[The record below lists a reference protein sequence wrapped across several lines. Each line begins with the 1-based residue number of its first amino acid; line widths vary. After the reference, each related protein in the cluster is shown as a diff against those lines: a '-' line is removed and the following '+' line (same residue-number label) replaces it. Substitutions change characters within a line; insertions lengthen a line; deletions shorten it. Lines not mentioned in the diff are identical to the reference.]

1 MGCSGRLAGKRGKMY
16 SKRMI
21 VIGAAD
27 LSILLVSILLGLL
40 SSQAG
45 LGAYHGWLA
54 EPSIEWSAYIIVI
67 IGCLICMGLYNP
79 DYMFDMREAVTRLI
93 AGFLVAFIA
102 VSILLGLVKTHTEL
116 QQALPAAMALSFAG
130 LLIIRFTASH
140 GIVSQFLKRRI
151 LVLGAGVRAQRIE
164 TEVRKKRGHCGFIP
178 IAYIPT
184 SPDERG
190 VSVVKLIDDPIDLN
204 SFCNEAGIDEIVIA
218 VDERRGT
225 MPIDML
231 LECRMSGRRITA
243 VTDFIEREAGQVELD
258 GLYPSW
264 LVFSQGAARGGID
277 RFFKRV
283 VDIVTSSI
291 LLFVTLPVT
300 LVTAL
305 LILLDD
311 GYPVFYRQTR
321 TGLNGKVFEVVKFRS
336 MRNDAE
342 KDGVAKWA
350 KKDDDRVTRIGRFIR
365 KTRIDEIPQIYN
377 VLSGDMSFVGPRPE
391 RPSIVADLE
400 DKIAFFKYRHVVKP
414 GITGWAQVNY
424 PYGASIEDA
433 REKLK
438 YDLYYVKNESVV
450 LDFLI
455 LMETVRVIFWPD
467 GAR

>member
-1 MGCSGRLAGKRGKMY
+1 MFSR
-16 SKRMI
+16 RMI

-27 LSILLVSILLGLL
+27 LSILVVSILFGLL
-40 SSQAG
+40 TSRAG
-45 LGAYHGWLA
+45 VNAFFGGGFDMSL
-54 EPSIEWSAYIIVI
+54 EWTTYIIVI
-67 IGCLICMGLYNP
+67 MCCLISMGLYNP

-93 AGFLVAFIA
+93 TGFLIAFVM
-102 VSILLGLVKTHTEL
+102 VSVLLGLVKTAPQL
-116 QQALPAAMALSFAG
+116 SQALPPTMALSFAG
-130 LLIIRFTASH
+130 LLVIRYAASH
-140 GIVSQFLKRRI
+140 GAVSQFLKRRI
-151 LVLGAGVRAQRIE
+151 LVLGAGMRAQRIE
-164 TEVRKKRGHCGFIP
+164 SEVRTKRGHCGFIP
-178 IAYIPT
+178 VAYIPT
-184 SPDERG
+184 SPDESG
-190 VSVVKLIDDPIDLN
+190 VSLVNLIDDPIDLN
-204 SFCNEAGIDEIVIA
+204 SFCAEAGIDELVIA

-225 MPIDML
+225 MPIDTL
-231 LECRMSGRRITA
+231 LECRMSGRKITA

-264 LVFSQGAARGGID
+264 LVFSQGTMRNNVD
-277 RFFKRV
+277 RFTKRV
-283 VDIVTSSI
+283 VDIVTST
-291 LLFVTLPVT
+291 LLLLVTLPVT

-305 LILLDD
+305 LIVLDD
-311 GYPVFYRQTR
+311 GAPIFYRQSR
-321 TGLNGKVFEVVKFRS
+321 VGLNGKNFDVVKFRS
-336 MRNDAE
+336 MRQDAE
-342 KDGVAKWA
+342 KDGVARWA
-350 KKDDDRVTRIGRFIR
+350 VRDDDRVTRVGRLIR

-438 YDLYYVKNESVV
+438 YDLYYVKNESIF

-455 LMETVRVIFWPD
+455 LMETVRVVFWPD

>member
-1 MGCSGRLAGKRGKMY
+1 MFSR
-16 SKRMI
+16 RMI

-27 LSILLVSILLGLL
+27 LSILVVSILFGLL
-40 SSQAG
+40 TSRAG
-45 LGAYHGWLA
+45 MNAFFGGGFDMSL
-54 EPSIEWSAYIIVI
+54 EWTTYIIVI
-67 IGCLICMGLYNP
+67 MCCLISMGLYNP

-93 AGFLVAFIA
+93 TGFLIAFVM
-102 VSILLGLVKTHTEL
+102 VSVLLGLVKTAPQL
-116 QQALPAAMALSFAG
+116 GQALPPTMALSFAG
-130 LLIIRFTASH
+130 LLVIRYAASH
-140 GIVSQFLKRRI
+140 GAVSQFLKRRI
-151 LVLGAGVRAQRIE
+151 LVLGAGMRAQRIE
-164 TEVRKKRGHCGFIP
+164 SEVRAKRGHCGFIP
-178 IAYIPT
+178 VAYIPT
-184 SPDERG
+184 SPDESG
-190 VSVVKLIDDPIDLN
+190 VSPVSLIDDPIDLN
-204 SFCNEAGIDEIVIA
+204 SFCAEAGIDELVIA

-231 LECRMSGRRITA
+231 LECRMSGRKITA

-264 LVFSQGAARGGID
+264 LVFSQGTMRNNLD
-277 RFFKRV
+277 RFTKRV
-283 VDIVTSSI
+283 VDIVTST
-291 LLFVTLPVT
+291 LLLLVTLPVT

-311 GYPVFYRQTR
+311 GAPIFYRQSR
-321 TGLNGKVFEVVKFRS
+321 VGLNGKNFDVVKFRS
-336 MRNDAE
+336 MRQDAE
-342 KDGVAKWA
+342 KDGVARWA
-350 KKDDDRVTRIGRFIR
+350 VRDDDRVTRVGRLIR

-377 VLSGDMSFVGPRPE
+377 VLLGDMSFVGPRPE

-438 YDLYYVKNESVV
+438 YDLYYVKNESIF

-455 LMETVRVIFWPD
+455 LMETVRVVFWPD

>member
-1 MGCSGRLAGKRGKMY
+1 
-16 SKRMI
+16 MI

-27 LSILLVSILLGLL
+27 LTILVVSILFGLL
-40 SSQAG
+40 TSRAG
-45 LGAYHGWLA
+45 MSAIFGGHA
-54 EPSIEWSAYIIVI
+54 EPSLEWSTYVIVI
-67 IGCLICMGLYNP
+67 MGCLISMGLYNP

-93 AGFLVAFIA
+93 TGFLIAFVL
-102 VSILLGLVKTHTEL
+102 VSVLLGLVKTAPQL
-116 QQALPAAMALSFAG
+116 RQALPPTMALSFAG
-130 LLIIRFTASH
+130 LLVIRYAASH
-140 GIVSQFLKRRI
+140 GAVSQFLKRRV
-151 LVLGAGVRAQRIE
+151 LVLGAGMRAQRIE
-164 TEVRKKRGHCGFIP
+164 SEVRNKHGHCGFIP

-184 SPDERG
+184 TPDESG
-190 VSVVKLIDDPIDLN
+190 VSIVHVIDDPIDLN
-204 SFCNEAGIDEIVIA
+204 SFCAEAGIDEIVIA
-218 VDERRGT
+218 ADERRGT

-231 LECRMSGRRITA
+231 LECRMSGRKITA

-264 LVFSQGAARGGID
+264 LVFSHGAARNNID
-277 RFFKRV
+277 RFVKRA
-283 VDIVTSSI
+283 VDIITSSM
-291 LLFVTLPVT
+291 LLLMTLPVT
-300 LVTAL
+300 LITAL
-305 LILLDD
+305 LIWLDD
-311 GYPVFYRQTR
+311 GSPVFYRQTR
-321 TGLNGKVFEVVKFRS
+321 VGLNGKNFDVVKFRS

-342 KDGVAKWA
+342 KDGVARWA
-350 KKDDDRVTRIGRFIR
+350 TKDDDRITRIGHFIR

-391 RPSIVADLE
+391 RPPIVADLE

-438 YDLYYVKNESVV
+438 YDLYYVKNESIF

-455 LMETVRVIFWPD
+455 LMETVRVVFWPD

>member
-1 MGCSGRLAGKRGKMY
+1 MFS
-16 SKRMI
+16 SRMI
-21 VIGAAD
+21 IIGAAD
-27 LSILLVSILLGLL
+27 LLILVVSILFGLIT
-40 SSQAG
+40 SQAG
-45 LGAYHGWLA
+45 VNVLFSGYT

-67 IGCLICMGLYNP
+67 MGCLISMGLYNT

-93 AGFLVAFIA
+93 TGFIIAFIM
-102 VSILLGLVKTHTEL
+102 VSILLGLVKTGPAL
-116 QQALPAAMALSFAG
+116 NQALPPAMALSFAG

-151 LVLGAGVRAQRIE
+151 LILGAGIRAQRIE
-164 TEVRKKRGHCGFIP
+164 SEVRNKRGHCGFIP
-178 IAYIPT
+178 VAYIPT
-184 SPDERG
+184 SPDEAG
-190 VSVVKLIDDPIDLN
+190 VAVVNLIDDPIDLN
-204 SFCNEAGIDEIVIA
+204 SFCAEAGIDEIVIA
-218 VDERRGT
+218 ADERRGT

-231 LECRMSGRRITA
+231 LECRMSGRKITA

-264 LVFSQGAARGGID
+264 LVFSQGAARNNVN
-277 RFFKRV
+277 RFVKRA
-283 VDIVTSSI
+283 VDIVTSSV
-291 LLFVTLPVT
+291 LLLVTLPVT
-300 LVTAL
+300 LLTAL
-305 LILLDD
+305 LIWLDD
-311 GYPVFYRQTR
+311 GDPIFYRQTR
-321 TGLNGKVFEVVKFRS
+321 VGLKGRNFDVVKFRS

-342 KDGVAKWA
+342 KDGVARWA
-350 KKDDDRVTRIGRFIR
+350 TKDDDRVTRIGRFIR

-438 YDLYYVKNESVV
+438 YDLYYVKNESIF

-455 LMETVRVIFWPD
+455 LMETVRVVFWPD

>member
-1 MGCSGRLAGKRGKMY
+1 MFSR
-16 SKRMI
+16 RMV

-27 LSILLVSILLGLL
+27 LMILLVSIVFGLL
-40 SSQAG
+40 TSQSGISAFFNG
-45 LGAYHGWLA
+45 YSNTPVEWTAYV
-54 EPSIEWSAYIIVI
+54 IVI
-67 IGCLICMGLYNP
+67 MGCLISMGLYNP

-93 AGFLVAFIA
+93 TGFLIAFIL
-102 VSILLGLVKTHTEL
+102 VSILLGLIKTAPQL
-116 QQALPAAMALSFAG
+116 SQALPPTMALSFAG

-140 GIVSQFLKRRI
+140 GTVSQFLKRRI
-151 LVLGAGVRAQRIE
+151 LVLGAGMRAQRIE
-164 TEVRKKRGHCGFIP
+164 TEVRKKHGHCGFIP
-178 IAYIPT
+178 VAYIPT
-184 SPDERG
+184 TPDETG
-190 VSVVKLIDDPIDLN
+190 VSLVNVIDDPIDLR
-204 SFCNEAGIDEIVIA
+204 SFCAEAGIDEIVIA
-218 VDERRGT
+218 ADERRGT

-231 LECRMSGRRITA
+231 LECRMSGRKITA
-243 VTDFIEREAGQVELD
+243 VTDFIEGEAGQVELE

-264 LVFSQGAARGGID
+264 LVFSYGTARNNLD
-277 RFFKRV
+277 RFIKRS

-291 LLFVTLPVT
+291 LLLVTLPVT
-300 LVTAL
+300 LITAF
-305 LILLDD
+305 LIWFDD
-311 GYPVFYRQTR
+311 GYPVFYQQTR
-321 TGLNGKVFEVVKFRS
+321 VGLNGKNFDVVKFRS

-342 KDGVAKWA
+342 KDGVARWA
-350 KKDDDRVTRIGRFIR
+350 TKDDDRVTRIGKFIR

-438 YDLYYVKNESVV
+438 YDLYYVKNESIF

-455 LMETVRVIFWPD
+455 LMETVRVVFWPD

>member
-1 MGCSGRLAGKRGKMY
+1 MFS
-16 SKRMI
+16 SRMI
-21 VIGAAD
+21 IIGAAD
-27 LSILLVSILLGLL
+27 LLILVVSILFGLIT
-40 SSQAG
+40 SQAG
-45 LGAYHGWLA
+45 VNVLFSGYA

-67 IGCLICMGLYNP
+67 MGCLISMGLYNT

-93 AGFLVAFIA
+93 TGFIIAFIM
-102 VSILLGLVKTHTEL
+102 VSILLGLVKTGPTL
-116 QQALPAAMALSFAG
+116 NQALPPAMALSFAG

-151 LVLGAGVRAQRIE
+151 LILGAGIRAQRIE
-164 TEVRKKRGHCGFIP
+164 SEVRNKRGHCGFIP
-178 IAYIPT
+178 VAYIPT
-184 SPDERG
+184 SPDEAG
-190 VSVVKLIDDPIDLN
+190 VSVVNLIDDPIDLN
-204 SFCNEAGIDEIVIA
+204 SFCAEAGIDEIVIA
-218 VDERRGT
+218 ADERRGT

-231 LECRMSGRRITA
+231 LECRMSGRKITA

-264 LVFSQGAARGGID
+264 LVFSRGAARNNVN
-277 RFFKRV
+277 RFVKRA
-283 VDIVTSSI
+283 VDIVTSSV
-291 LLFVTLPVT
+291 LLFVTFPVT
-300 LVTAL
+300 LFTAL
-305 LILLDD
+305 LIWLDD
-311 GYPVFYRQTR
+311 GGPVFYRQTR
-321 TGLNGKVFEVVKFRS
+321 VGLNGRNFDVIKFRS

-342 KDGVAKWA
+342 KDGVARWA
-350 KKDDDRVTRIGRFIR
+350 TKDDDRVTRIGRFIR

-400 DKIAFFKYRHVVKP
+400 DKIPFFKYRHVVKP

-438 YDLYYVKNESVV
+438 YDLYYVKNESIF